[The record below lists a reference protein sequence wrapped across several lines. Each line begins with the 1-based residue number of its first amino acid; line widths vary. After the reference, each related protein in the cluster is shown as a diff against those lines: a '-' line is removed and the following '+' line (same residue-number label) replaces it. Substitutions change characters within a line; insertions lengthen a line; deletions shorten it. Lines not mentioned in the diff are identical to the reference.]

1 MREEFLDD
9 DKSNHHLENIL
20 KKVQKTI
27 SVEDSWLPVSN
38 KDKENYNDLL
48 KRRNPYEIEWK
59 PVTKEDIGE
68 NSRIELGFKK
78 TYDDDK
84 NKWIF
89 KRPHK
94 QTIEWRSTLMDFIR
108 FEDTWLLV
116 NEEDEVG
123 YKDLLKRRYYNGIK
137 WEQVTKEDMKNLKI
151 DPIFHSQFR
160 KTYDDQ
166 TKKWIFQRS
175 CKQTIER

>member
-1 MREEFLDD
+1 MRQEFLDD
-9 DKSNHHLENIL
+9 DKSNRHLEDVL
-20 KKVQKTI
+20 KKVQKKI
-27 SVEDSWLPVSN
+27 SA
-38 KDKENYNDLL
+38 
-48 KRRNPYEIEWK
+48 
-59 PVTKEDIGE
+59 
-68 NSRIELGFKK
+68 
-78 TYDDDK
+78 
-84 NKWIF
+84 
-89 KRPHK
+89 
-94 QTIEWRSTLMDFIR
+94 
-108 FEDTWLLV
+108 EDTWLLV